1 MGMQVWRKIPFGMV
15 SDGLTA
21 NCEKMLIL
29 PRYLSSFL
37 RATMTDKLHSP
48 FYAHLSRLRFIK
60 RWGLMRNAVEEDVA
74 QHSWEVAVLAH
85 ALAVI
90 ARDVF
95 GKTVDPNAVATRA
108 LFHDATEAITGDLPT
123 PVKYSPAMRH
133 ATANLED
140 EVSKE
145 MVALL
150 PEALRPAL
158 TPMIDHHEW
167 PALDAQLVKSADRLA
182 AWLKCRAELRY
193 GNREFEQAE
202 QQVKSKIMEH
212 QTDEVRYF
220 LQHFGPAYD
229 LTLDSLMRGEG

>member
-1 MGMQVWRKIPFGMV
+1 MPDK
-15 SDGLTA
+15 
-21 NCEKMLIL
+21 
-29 PRYLSSFL
+29 SS
-37 RATMTDKLHSP
+37 APSP

-90 ARDVF
+90 SRDVF
-95 GKTVDPNAVATRA
+95 GQNVDPNSVATRA

-133 ATANLED
+133 ATAHLED
-140 EVSKE
+140 EVSQE

-150 PEALRPAL
+150 PEALRPAIRPL
-158 TPMIDHHEW
+158 IDHHDW
-167 PALDAQLVKSADRLA
+167 PEAEARLVKSADRLA

-193 GNREFEQAE
+193 GNREFEQAA
-202 QQVKSKIMEH
+202 QQVRAKIDEH
-212 QTDEVRYF
+212 MTQEVEYF
-220 LQHFGPAYD
+220 LKAFGSAYE
-229 LTLDSLMRGEG
+229 LTLDSFMQGEA

>member
-1 MGMQVWRKIPFGMV
+1 MPDK
-15 SDGLTA
+15 
-21 NCEKMLIL
+21 
-29 PRYLSSFL
+29 SS
-37 RATMTDKLHSP
+37 APSP

-90 ARDVF
+90 SRDVF
-95 GKTVDPNAVATRA
+95 GQNVDPNAVATRA

-133 ATANLED
+133 ATTHLEN
-140 EVSKE
+140 EVSQE

-150 PEALRPAL
+150 PEALRPAIRPL
-158 TPMIDHHEW
+158 IDHHDW
-167 PALDAQLVKSADRLA
+167 PEAEARLVKSADRLA

-193 GNREFEQAE
+193 GNREFEQAA
-202 QQVKSKIMEH
+202 QQVRAKIDEH
-212 QTDEVRYF
+212 MTQEVEYF
-220 LQHFGPAYD
+220 LKAFGSAYE
-229 LTLDSLMRGEG
+229 LTLDSLMQGEA

>member
-1 MGMQVWRKIPFGMV
+1 M
-15 SDGLTA
+15 SDRFA
-21 NCEKMLIL
+21 
-29 PRYLSSFL
+29 S
-37 RATMTDKLHSP
+37 HSP

-90 ARDVF
+90 RRDVL
-95 GKTVDPNAVATRA
+95 GKPIDPNAVATRA

-140 EVSKE
+140 EVSQE
-145 MVALL
+145 MSRLL
-150 PEALRPAL
+150 PDALRPAL
-158 TPMIDHHEW
+158 SPLLDHHEW
-167 PALDAQLVKSADRLA
+167 PKDEALLVKQADRLA

-193 GNREFEQAE
+193 GNREFEQAAL
-202 QQVKSKIMEH
+202 QVKVKID
-212 QTDEVRYF
+212 QNLTPEVAYF
-220 LQHFGPAYD
+220 LEHFAPAYE
-229 LTLDSLMRGEG
+229 LTLDSLMQGEA